1 MADVEERTGRREAW
15 QSLRSNP
22 DYRAGWKAHAGAAL
36 ALEPAPFPMRVQ
48 SEADL
53 MALRWGLLAW
63 EDPRVRNRMTPFRSD
78 VPMVRAESVE
88 PDGRERAP
96 LRDLVRGSAASFT
109 GLRLRD
115 GSVVLKV
122 ERRRRVEQIMLTNGE
137 AFDAARSGLV
147 TLTEIDEMPPSKY
160 WERLENFA
168 WIIGARRRGIDA
180 SGTSG
185 S

>member
-1 MADVEERTGRREAW
+1 MGNVEDRAARREAW
-15 QSLRSNP
+15 QALRSNP
-22 DYRAGWKAHAGAAL
+22 DYRAGWKAHAGAAPV
-36 ALEPAPFPMRVQ
+36 LEPAPFPMRVQ

-78 VPMVRAESVE
+78 VPMVRGDAVE
-88 PDGRERAP
+88 PDGRERAA

-122 ERRRRVEQIMLTNGE
+122 ERRRRVEQIMLINGE

-168 WIIGARRRGIDA
+168 WIVGAKRRGSEA
-180 SGTSG
+180 SGPFG